1 MSSGSGDG
9 GSDSSGQADWMR
21 SGLNADASPRAGVAH
36 GRGRSHF
43 ARLPGVV
50 AAAGA
55 LAVALGVGLV
65 VTTVGGGSDDGNG
78 SALGPPTSETFPKP
92 APSAAP
98 ASPSGHVPDQIDPG
112 RVPAALGDTPVDDE
126 VFPLMRSCADADA
139 RACTSLGDALVER
152 CYRGDGFGCDLLY
165 EVTTVG
171 SAYETYA
178 ATCGGRV
185 DIRSAGT
192 CRQVDMSIPPQPQPP
207 Q

>member
-21 SGLNADASPRAGVAH
+21 SGLNADAP
-36 GRGRSHF
+36 RSHF

-65 VTTVGGGSDDGNG
+65 VTTVSGGSDDGNG

-98 ASPSGHVPDQIDPG
+98 APGPVPGQIDPG
-112 RVPAALGDTPVDDE
+112 RVPAALGEVPMDDE
-126 VFPLMRSCADADA
+126 AFPLMRSCADADA

-207 Q
+207 R